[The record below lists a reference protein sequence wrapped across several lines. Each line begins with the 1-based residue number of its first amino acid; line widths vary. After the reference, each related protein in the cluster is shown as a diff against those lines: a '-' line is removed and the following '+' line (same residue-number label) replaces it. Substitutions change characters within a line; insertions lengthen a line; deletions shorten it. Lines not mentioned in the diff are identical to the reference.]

1 MPPTASRGPRIVTF
15 RQQILQPP
23 NLVSA
28 LRVLI
33 APLLLALALLQMEH
47 WFLGALLFSAF
58 TDVVDGYL
66 ARRLK
71 LITPLGAHLDSWG
84 DFTIYTMMAICAWI
98 LWPEITRR
106 ELVYYAMVLFSF
118 LLPAIVGLIRFGK
131 LTGYHTWAVKF
142 AVFATFVGYVALYSG
157 LASWPFVLASVLC
170 VIAGSEEILI
180 TLTLREERTDVRS
193 IFSALR
199 IRRSG

>member
-1 MPPTASRGPRIVTF
+1 MNF

-33 APLLLALALLQMEH
+33 APLLFVLALLQLET
-47 WFLGALLFSAF
+47 WFLAMLAFSAF
-58 TDVVDGYL
+58 TDFVDGQL

-71 LITPLGAHLDSWG
+71 MTTPLGAHLDSWG
-84 DFTIYTMMAICAWI
+84 DFTIYSTMAICAWI

-106 ELVYYAMVLFSF
+106 ELLYYSMILFSF
-118 LLPAIVGLIRFGK
+118 LLPALAGLVKFGK
-131 LTGYHTWAVKF
+131 VTGYHTWAVKL
-142 AVFATFVGYVALYSG
+142 AVFVTFVGYISLYG
-157 LASWPFVLASVLC
+157 GFASWPFVLASVLC
-170 VIAGSEEILI
+170 VIAGCEEILI

-193 IFSALR
+193 LLSALE
-199 IRRSG
+199 IRKRDRTG